1 MARIS
6 SQECFLCDAGRG
18 RGKSQ
23 VLSPSALHKAFASHM
38 FLSQECLQ
46 NYLFMKCQHTPQQSI
61 VGPKHQ
67 HAESMNVQCVYTEM
81 AFTMSGS

>member
-23 VLSPSALHKAFASHM
+23 VLSPSHVHKAFASHM
-38 FLSQECLQ
+38 FLSRERLQ
-46 NYLFMKCQHTPQQSI
+46 NYLFMKCQHTPQESI

-67 HAESMNVQCVYTEM
+67 HAKSMNVQCVYTEIPS
-81 AFTMSGS
+81 TMSES